1 MPGCRLA
8 RPWRLFLSRT
18 PYYRKMIIFGRVY
31 FHPIPPSR
39 RVGGRDY
46 LLPDCVRSLA
56 RNLALKESA
65 MFKRTLIFGAA
76 LFVLVSAVIICL
88 AILDILSFQEVIP
101 SLRKFLAV
109 VAVSAVAIILIHK
122 LLGLARQESSDK
134 HSRAPKIPGP
144 APPGEKSDSE

>member
-1 MPGCRLA
+1 
-8 RPWRLFLSRT
+8 
-18 PYYRKMIIFGRVY
+18 
-31 FHPIPPSR
+31 
-39 RVGGRDY
+39 
-46 LLPDCVRSLA
+46 
-56 RNLALKESA
+56 

-134 HSRAPKIPGP
+134 NSSSPKIPGP
-144 APPGEKSDSE
+144 SSAPEKSDSE

>member
-1 MPGCRLA
+1 
-8 RPWRLFLSRT
+8 
-18 PYYRKMIIFGRVY
+18 
-31 FHPIPPSR
+31 
-39 RVGGRDY
+39 
-46 LLPDCVRSLA
+46 
-56 RNLALKESA
+56 

-122 LLGLARQESSDK
+122 LLGLARQESSDQN
-134 HSRAPKIPGP
+134 SRAPKIP
-144 APPGEKSDSE
+144 APPGEKGDSE